1 MGDFDEDGKPG
12 IPMRG
17 RMDLNGLPEADR
29 ARAGLEM
36 MRRRARRG
44 DPEAA
49 LHILNHIVPDVPP
62 DEDDQK

>member
-1 MGDFDEDGKPG
+1 MPPENSTDKPG

-17 RMDLNGLPEADR
+17 RTDLPGLPEAQQ

-44 DPEAA
+44 DPEEA
-49 LHILNHIVPDVPP
+49 LHILNHIVPDIPP
-62 DEDDQK
+62 DEGDQ